1 MKNLNVIEQ
10 LQSLLE
16 QAQEN
21 ALENEKPLDFESA
34 RRFLGVSCSTLYKMT
49 FLKKIPFSKPGGKK
63 VYFKKSDLIKWMNS
77 NPVKSVEEIEDAAV
91 NYMMNK

>member
-10 LQSLLE
+10 LQSLLQ

-34 RRFLGVSCSTLYKMT
+34 RKYLGVSKSTLYKAT
-49 FLKKIPFSKPGGKK
+49 HLRLIPFSKPGGKK

-77 NPVKSVEEIEDAAV
+77 NPVKSSEQIDEEAA
-91 NYMMNK
+91 NYLTFK

>member
-21 ALENEKPLDFESA
+21 ALENEKPLDFEAA
-34 RRFLGVSCSTLYKMT
+34 RAFLGVSKSTMYKISHKR
-49 FLKKIPFSKPGGKK
+49 LIPFTRPGGKLI
-63 VYFKKSDLIKWMNS
+63 YFKRKDLLAYMNS
-77 NPVKSVEEIEDAAV
+77 NPVKSAEEIEAAAV
-91 NYMMNK
+91 SHIMNK